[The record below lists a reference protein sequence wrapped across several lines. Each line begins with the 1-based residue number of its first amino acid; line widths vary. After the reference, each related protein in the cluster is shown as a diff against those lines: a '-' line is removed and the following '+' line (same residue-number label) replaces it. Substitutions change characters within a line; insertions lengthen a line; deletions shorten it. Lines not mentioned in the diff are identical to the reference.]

1 MREYLRSIPVFVGTP
16 TDFDTSALPSEP
28 TELFRR
34 WLADAVDHRVPE
46 PHAMTLSTCDGDG
59 HPDARVLILK
69 DLDEEGW
76 WFATNSESAKG
87 DQLAARPMAALTFY
101 WPQLARQVRVRG
113 PVKTAS
119 AQANSADFL
128 ARGSDAKAVA
138 LVSAE
143 SKPLES
149 RAACELAVAEGR
161 QRLAADPGLI
171 APTWQVYVVAA
182 RTVEFWQGTPDRM
195 HVRVQYR
202 RQLDRWDHTLLWP

>member
-1 MREYLRSIPVFVGTP
+1 MFVGKP
-16 TDFDTSALPSEP
+16 TEFDTAALPSEP
-28 TELFRR
+28 TELFGQ
-34 WLADAVDHRVPE
+34 WLGEAVDHGVPE
-46 PHAMTLSTCDGDG
+46 PHAMTLSTCDADG

-69 DLDEEGW
+69 DLDDHGW

-87 DQLAARPMAALTFY
+87 DQLAKRPMAALTFY
-101 WPQLARQVRVRG
+101 WPLLARQVRVRG
-113 PVKTAS
+113 PVKAAS
-119 AQANSADFL
+119 AQANSADF
-128 ARGSDAKAVA
+128 ASRGSDAKAVA

-149 RAACELAVAEGR
+149 RAACELAVAEAR
-161 QRLAADPGLI
+161 QRLAHDPGLI
-171 APTWQVYVVAA
+171 APTWQVYFVAA